1 MKWPDEQCPNCRNS
15 LPRNSV
21 YCPPCRLASPTRMKQ
36 DSEARARAK
45 SLRAQ
50 RQQQEFLHAFDKR
63 AFELVITKLKAVD
76 KVTVSDLIPLLA
88 EEGFFKLYRYN
99 PTTQKMEQS
108 PITDLEQI
116 KRLKFDHWA
125 RKRVLGL
132 AKWWARNEVAFIGA
146 QVAQGH
152 PYLFYLGKKPDAV
165 FDSAMPKQSIAQRSV
180 NKVVRSLEAA
190 ENDEV
195 SA

>member
-132 AKWWARNEVAFIGA
+132 AKWWARLEPKLCKDIPTCFIWGRNR
-146 QVAQGH
+146 
-152 PYLFYLGKKPDAV
+152 
-165 FDSAMPKQSIAQRSV
+165 M
-180 NKVVRSLEAA
+180 RSLILLCRRNPLLNA
-190 ENDEV
+190 V
-195 SA
+195 STKWLVL